1 MFHPILTDKLGGD
14 AFKLFRQVVFRRRAK
29 PLSEGLSHRRL
40 MLRAK
45 LPQEGVAGI
54 FPQAGVGNVEHIPK
68 PGFFA
73 GIVHKGDALGTA
85 PHIPAHGVVPEV
97 IFRTGRCIRAL
108 GEDHKL
114 LMEGVLRIF
123 HFLLKKKAP
132 GTQHGKSKGD
142 GLPLSSIVLFVPIRV
157 KELFSF
163 FVCYIPFPMIKQ
175 IIYPKAH
182 KRKRKGD
189 PAVEYVR
196 RKIKLDL
203 WQKAS

>member
-1 MFHPILTDKLGGD
+1 MVEVAFRLQSTPGQQRVGNADRCGISELHSDVKFIIAFQKAPVNDVEDVLFVFHPILADKLGGD

-29 PLSEGLSHRRL
+29 PLSEGLGHRRL

-54 FPQAGVGNVEHIPK
+54 FSQAGVGNVEHIPK

-97 IFRTGRCIRAL
+97 IFRTGRCVRAL

-114 LMEGVLRIF
+114 LVEGVLIQ
-123 HFLLKKKAP
+123 P
-132 GTQHGKSKGD
+132 GGGGEKCRPP
-142 GLPLSSIVLFVPIRV
+142 LPF
-157 KELFSF
+157 
-163 FVCYIPFPMIKQ
+163 
-175 IIYPKAH
+175 
-182 KRKRKGD
+182 
-189 PAVEYVR
+189 
-196 RKIKLDL
+196 
-203 WQKAS
+203 